1 MAAAFIIL
9 WLLSLPSLGAV
20 KTSVSADARAA
31 LTWLYRVDAS
41 AEAIGQK
48 AREMGIELVARAEFV
63 PSAPPQALMPSLS
76 LFVRLNV
83 YRHLHGIAT
92 KNSERRQGL

>member
-1 MAAAFIIL
+1 
-9 WLLSLPSLGAV
+9 V
-20 KTSVSADARAA
+20 TTTSVEYSTHGSVSKPLLQAPRHNAQTMQKIRK
-31 LTWLYRVDAS
+31 TRVR
-41 AEAIGQK
+41 GFFK
-48 AREMGIELVARAEFV
+48 CV

-92 KNSERRQGL
+92 NNSERRQGL